1 MAIQSTK
8 KVKKEQV
15 DAAQKVNAAL
25 SMNRDLQDAIAVFTA
40 DRNEDTWRD
49 CMTQLLRVVHEDGML
64 LAPISVDGEVSD
76 GEILFRLLE
85 SEDGKQLFPLFTNT
99 DEAIRKNPQ
108 NTAALPAR
116 KLLQE
121 FMKMEDVEQIWINP
135 WGDPFMV
142 RKDQVQSILDTDAQI
157 YMDRRG
163 IYFETG
169 NILDIDCDCI
179 VNSADP
185 MFNDG
190 GGVDH
195 VIYEAAGDE
204 LLDRLDEMEPLR
216 LGHAIMTPGYDLAH
230 KAIIHTCGPV
240 YDEEN
245 PDIKSLSQCYLSS
258 LELAKKAN
266 IHSIVFPAICTGSSG
281 FPKDLAAKVA
291 VSNVSYWMDQN
302 KDYGIAVILISH
314 DDEMYKAY
322 EDFVNQAK
330 EEESK

>member
-8 KVKKEQV
+8 KEKKTQV
-15 DAAQKVNAAL
+15 DVAKKVNEVL
-25 SMNRDLQDAIAVFTA
+25 SMNQEFEDAIRTFTA

-49 CMTQLLRVVHEDGML
+49 CMTQLLRIVHEDGML
-64 LAPISVDGEVSD
+64 LAPISVDEASSEREV
-76 GEILFRLLE
+76 LFRLLE
-85 SEDGKQLFPLFTNT
+85 SEDGKQLFPLFTST

-116 KLLQE
+116 KLLHE
-121 FMKMEDVEQIWINP
+121 FMNMEDVEHIWINP

-142 RKDQVQSILDTDAQI
+142 KKEQAQSILDTDEQI
-157 YMDRRG
+157 FMDRRG
-163 IYFETG
+163 IYFERG
-169 NILDIDCDCI
+169 NILDIDCDCL

-195 VIYEAAGDE
+195 DIYEAAGDE
-204 LLDRLDEMEPLR
+204 LLDRLDEMEPLH
-216 LGHAIMTPGYDLAH
+216 LGHAIMTPGYDLRQ

-240 YDEEN
+240 YEEEN

-266 IHSIVFPAICTGSSG
+266 IHSIVFPAICTGTSG
-281 FPKDLAAKVA
+281 FPKDLAAKIA
-291 VSNVSYWMDQN
+291 VSNISYWMDQN

-314 DDEMYKAY
+314 DDDMFDAY
-322 EDFVNQAK
+322 DSFVRQAK
-330 EEESK
+330 EEENN